1 MKPATALSADLAVIA
16 VAAVADIL
24 HTRAG
29 LRFLTTELQL

>member
-1 MKPATALSADLAVIA
+1 MKPATALSADSAVNAAATIA
-16 VAAVADIL
+16 DML